1 MATVL
6 GSSRE
11 GGVVE
16 GNVVADE
23 GVGEGDEAP
32 RDGDEGDLG
41 RFSGDAQVEIGLL
54 EFRMAA
60 RCDERGHVEGRPHAG
75 STPGDGVAPAG
86 KPGLRGMGG
95 KSSEAGGRLAVDGAQ
110 FRHLDDDESR
120 DARADARDR
129 GQNGAPARHSV
140 LGVDAAVEIARGMTV
155 REIQGHLLEL
165 YGLEVSPDLI
175 STVTDAVLETVA
187 EWQNRPLEPMYPLVF
202 FDALRVKIRDEGL
215 VRNKAVYVALGVTPE
230 GTKDILGL
238 WIETSEGAKF
248 WLRVMTE
255 LKNRGVEDILI
266 AVVDGLKG
274 FPEAI
279 AAVFPPTIVQTC
291 IVHLSRNSMDF
302 AAWKDRKPIAA
313 ELKAIYRATDTDVAR
328 RALEDF
334 DAGVWGRKYPAIAQ
348 SWRRNWEH
356 VIPFFA
362 FPVAVRRIIYTTNA
376 IESLNAKLRRAVRTR
391 GHFPTDEAAIKLL
404 YLVLRQVAQ
413 TWKMPPREWCEAKTK
428 GHSD

>member
-1 MATVL
+1 MY
-6 GSSRE
+6 
-11 GGVVE
+11 
-16 GNVVADE
+16 
-23 GVGEGDEAP
+23 
-32 RDGDEGDLG
+32 
-41 RFSGDAQVEIGLL
+41 
-54 EFRMAA
+54 
-60 RCDERGHVEGRPHAG
+60 
-75 STPGDGVAPAG
+75 
-86 KPGLRGMGG
+86 
-95 KSSEAGGRLAVDGAQ
+95 
-110 FRHLDDDESR
+110 
-120 DARADARDR
+120 
-129 GQNGAPARHSV
+129 
-140 LGVDAAVEIARGMTV
+140 ARGVTV

-291 IVHLSRNSMDF
+291 IVHLIRNSMDF
-302 AAWKDRKPIAA
+302 ASWKDRKPISCSRSASSPVLA
-313 ELKAIYRATDTDVAR
+313 VRSGPR
-328 RALEDF
+328 GPR
-334 DAGVWGRKYPAIAQ
+334 
-348 SWRRNWEH
+348 RRNTS
-356 VIPFFA
+356 
-362 FPVAVRRIIYTTNA
+362 RIIIRSTTASASSNRQSNGSDPALQDHWRSGCFSA
-376 IESLNAKLRRAVRTR
+376 ISAKLRS
-391 GHFPTDEAAIKLL
+391 GS
-404 YLVLRQVAQ
+404 
-413 TWKMPPREWCEAKTK
+413 C
-428 GHSD
+428 